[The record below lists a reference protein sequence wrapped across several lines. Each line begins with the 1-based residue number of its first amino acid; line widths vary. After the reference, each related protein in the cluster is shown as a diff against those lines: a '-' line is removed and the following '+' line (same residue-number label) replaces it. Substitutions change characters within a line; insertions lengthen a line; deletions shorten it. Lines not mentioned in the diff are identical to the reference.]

1 LVTAKL
7 LQKGQKNPID
17 FWGEIPTEPLLCTIF
32 SEKTVRGSLS
42 SFFVSSSQSLD
53 AEGRAEYSFLK
64 KKQPPPFWGASKFS
78 CKNRQDRKNWQF
90 RPALRPGIETPYLL
104 DYNSGTCHF

>member
-17 FWGEIPTEPLLCTIF
+17 FWGEIPIEPALCTIF
-32 SEKTVRGSLS
+32 SEKTVPGTLS

-53 AEGRAEYSFLK
+53 AEERAGYRFLK
-64 KKQPPPFWGASKFS
+64 KKQPPTFLRVPKSRSVPDGQSVPD
-78 CKNRQDRKNWQF
+78 RQ
-90 RPALRPGIETPYLL
+90 
-104 DYNSGTCHF
+104 S